1 MANWCIDL
9 KKWNVAAKKEPYPIF
24 LTDEVLNTLAGYEAY
39 FFLDGYLGYHQI
51 SIVPKDKYKITF
63 VTNKRVF
70 TWKVMPFGV

>member
-1 MANWCIDL
+1 
-9 KKWNVAAKKEPYPIF
+9 
-24 LTDEVLNTLAGYEAY
+24 VLNTLAGYEAY